1 MGIAIS
7 AGASVLVGSSS
18 GEKAFG
24 RAKASIRQ
32 LPDPRG
38 KKKISPQ

>member
-18 GEKAFG
+18 GKKAFG
-24 RAKASIRQ
+24 RAKASLRQ